1 MQQEVKWLRAG
12 ICLSFSATTSQTFIN
27 RLWKNLFT
35 STLERRK
42 YFALFTFSKRISSF
56 KDFLSFLSYFLYLV
70 FYALE
75 HYCFKYSHPKHL
87 SPSIISHLSECFCI
101 LFYFA
106 HILNGFS
113 LILLETEVKVRLK
126 YSIHS
131 SATHWK
137 TWKTKRYLTSSR
149 EVP

>member
-1 MQQEVKWLRAG
+1 MQQAVKWLHAG
-12 ICLSFSATTSQTFIN
+12 IFLSFNVTTSQTFIK

-42 YFALFTFSKRISSF
+42 YFALFTFSKTISSF
-56 KDFLSFLSYFLYLV
+56 KEFFSFLSYFLYLV

-75 HYCFKYSHPKHL
+75 QCCFWYNHTKHL
-87 SPSIISHLSECFCI
+87 SPYIISHSSECFCI

-113 LILLETEVKVRLK
+113 LILLETKVKIRIK

-149 EVP
+149 KVP